1 MGQKNS
7 SPDARLYFNAIY
19 QALPKAGISRC
30 ARKADCV
37 KAEANPEIA
46 SSSSGL
52 NRNVPG
58 IAIFFL
64 FYSTLHL
71 IQIIDEKNWIEGQND
86 QLGEAGGGS
95 SSRFSYNT
103 DWHDPTFS
111 NERNEGIESRHNAK
125 EKLIKC
131 TTDSK
136 KKGLHLMRLRRVNRR
151 QQKKNWMG
159 EGIETSERV

>member
-19 QALPKAGISRC
+19 QALPQAGISRC
-30 ARKADCV
+30 ARTSDCV

-52 NRNVPG
+52 NRNIPG

-86 QLGEAGGGS
+86 QLGEAGEGLAAGFHTT
-95 SSRFSYNT
+95 RIDMIPLF
-103 DWHDPTFS
+103 PTKEMKEL
-111 NERNEGIESRHNAK
+111 NQGI
-125 EKLIKC
+125 
-131 TTDSK
+131 
-136 KKGLHLMRLRRVNRR
+136 M
-151 QQKKNWMG
+151 QKKNW
-159 EGIETSERV
+159 